1 MSSRVRGRNAFETTL
16 NGAISSGSTSILL
29 TTASGLVGPGYLV
42 LEPGVPA
49 KREYIRFE
57 SVSTNTLNGVTRG
70 LDGSA
75 AGAQTHDSGTK
86 IRAVAVHQWLDL
98 IFTDIEALEAA
109 DTAHVGG
116 TDISDH
122 PEVTGVVRGFMS
134 AADKTKLDGVAT
146 GAKADHGLLTGLA
159 DDDHTQYY
167 NATRHTKT
175 IHDALAID
183 HGSLTGLADDD
194 HTQYLNDTRHT
205 ALAGDH
211 VTNGDTHDHAGGDGA
226 QIDHGGL
233 GGLADDDHTQYL
245 LASGTRAVAGNLD
258 PDSDNARDL
267 GDATNSWRRLYVH
280 ELWDE
285 TGTERLDL
293 GEPTLLGNWTLAG
306 DLLPDSTQ
314 VRDLGTNA
322 LAWAVGYINVVI
334 GDGASAA
341 APTFRSNLAT
351 DCGVYFPGSD
361 NMQFSAGGAARFGV
375 TSTQIQA
382 PQIHAATTGAAANV
396 VVASTGSNQL
406 LRSTSAL
413 RYKERV
419 MPALNLADIELVPTR
434 HFRPD
439 DGRWRYGLIA
449 DWLGDQDELIGVFG
463 EDGRIED
470 YDDRAVLAVI
480 AAKLTRLEK
489 AVL

>member
-1 MSSRVRGRNAFETTL
+1 MSSRVRSRNAFETTL

-42 LEPGVPA
+42 LDPGTPA
-49 KREYIRFE
+49 NREYIRFE

-75 AGAQTHDSGTK
+75 AGAQSHDSGTK

-98 IFTDIEALEAA
+98 IFTDIETLETA
-109 DTAHVGG
+109 DTNHFGG

-122 PEVTGVVRGFMS
+122 PEVTTATRGFMS
-134 AADKTKLDGVAT
+134 AADKTKLDGVAA

-167 NATRHTKT
+167 NAARHTKAV
-175 IHDALAID
+175 HDALAID
-183 HGSLTGLADDD
+183 HGSLTGLGDDD
-194 HTQYLNDTRHT
+194 HTQYLTDARHT

-233 GGLADDDHTQYL
+233 AGIADDDHTQYL
-245 LASGTRAVAGNLD
+245 LASGARSVAGHLL
-258 PDSDNARDL
+258 PGTDNIHDL
-267 GDATNSWRRLYVH
+267 GNSTFSWRDLYVH
-280 ELWDE
+280 AIKDEAGNNRIDLDQRFLQGGDWDI
-285 TGTERLDL
+285 D
-293 GEPTLLGNWTLAG
+293 G
-306 DLLPDSTQ
+306 DLI
-314 VRDLGTNA
+314 V
-322 LAWAVGYINVVI
+322 
-334 GDGASAA
+334 DGGSAA
-341 APTFRSNLAT
+341 SPSIRSDEDLDTGIYWPA
-351 DCGVYFPGSD
+351 DG
-361 NMQFSAGGAARFGV
+361 NMQFTANGTARFGI
-375 TSTQIQA
+375 TATQIQA
-382 PQIHAATTGAAANV
+382 PLIHDTTTGAAANV

-413 RYKERV
+413 RYKQRV
-419 MPALNLADIELVPTR
+419 MPAHQLADIELVPTR

-439 DGRWRYGLIA
+439 DNRWRYGLIA

-480 AAKLTRLEK
+480 AAKLHRLEV